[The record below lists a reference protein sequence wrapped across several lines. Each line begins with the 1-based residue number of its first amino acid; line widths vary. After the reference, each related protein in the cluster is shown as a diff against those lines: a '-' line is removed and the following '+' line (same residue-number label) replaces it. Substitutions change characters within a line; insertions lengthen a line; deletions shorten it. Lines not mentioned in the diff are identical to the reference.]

1 MSRLRIRDRVTI
13 AAALTLACGL
23 AVVTLAVTL
32 LLAHRLDRDADSVL
46 RTRASAVL
54 TTLAVTHG
62 RVSVRDT
69 LNDELLDRDTWVF
82 DAGGTVERPQA
93 SPAAAQAVA
102 DQLAHSPS
110 TSTRTVGQTKLLA
123 AAVLGADQRRAGT
136 VVVGVS
142 TVPYRHTL
150 RIALAGMIVL
160 DLFVLIAGALVAR
173 RAVGI
178 GLRPVADMTAK
189 AAEWSDHDLD
199 QRFALGPPRDELT
212 ALSATLD
219 ALLARIG
226 ASIRHEQR
234 FSAEVAHELNT
245 PLSGLRAEAEL
256 ALRSGATPDETR
268 RALQQVLRSTDRMA
282 AVISTLLSAARTV
295 AEHSPGSS
303 DSADALRG
311 AVEGVADQ
319 AAARGIEIELSVPE
333 HVPLV
338 GAERD
343 MVAQAL
349 NPLLENAIRHATR
362 RVDVSLARRG
372 EQVIF
377 EVRDDGSGVDPARR
391 DQIFEPGMSDRAS
404 AGLGLALSRRLARAC
419 AGDLVLGPSEVGG
432 GACFELRIPAIDQ
445 WQPEPALR

>member
-13 AAALTLACGL
+13 AAALTLAGGL
-23 AVVTLAVTL
+23 AVLTLAVTL
-32 LLAHRLDRDADSVL
+32 LLAQRLDRDASSVL

-54 TTLAVTHG
+54 TTLQVKDG
-62 RVSVRDT
+62 RVGVRET
-69 LNDELLDRDTWVF
+69 LNDALLDRDTWVF
-82 DAGGTVERPQA
+82 DASGTVERPQA
-93 SPAAAQAVA
+93 SSADAQAAA
-102 DQLAHSPS
+102 DQLAHSAGAR
-110 TSTRTVGQTKLLA
+110 TRTVGQTKLLA
-123 AAVLGADQRRAGT
+123 VPVLGPDQRRAGAI
-136 VVVGVS
+136 VVGLS

-150 RIALAGMIVL
+150 RISLAGMLVL

-226 ASIRHEQR
+226 ASMRHEQR

-256 ALRSGATPDETR
+256 ALRDGATPEETR
-268 RALQQVLRSTDRMA
+268 DALRQVLRSTDRMA
-282 AVISTLLSAARTV
+282 AVISTLLSAARSD

-303 DSADALRG
+303 DSADALRN
-311 AVEGVADQ
+311 AVDGVADQ
-319 AAARGIEIELSVPE
+319 AAERGIELELSVPQRA
-333 HVPLV
+333 PLV

-349 NPLLENAIRHATR
+349 NPLLENAIHHATH

-372 EQVIF
+372 EQVVF
-377 EVRDDGSGVDPARR
+377 EVRDDGAGVDPDRR
-391 DQIFEPGMSDRAS
+391 DRIFEPGMSDRAS

-419 AGDLVLGPSEVGG
+419 AGDVVLGPSDVGG

-445 WQPEPALR
+445 WQPEPAMR